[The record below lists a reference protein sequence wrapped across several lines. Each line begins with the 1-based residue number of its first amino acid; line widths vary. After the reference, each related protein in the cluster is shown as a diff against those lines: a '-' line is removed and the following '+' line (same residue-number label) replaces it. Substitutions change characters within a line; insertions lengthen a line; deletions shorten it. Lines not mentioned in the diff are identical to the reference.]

1 MQNKMKTRKFAYRA
15 TLNDR
20 ILGIYSYRIGDY
32 VKVVDNNYIYPIYSD
47 AFKYFFNSNKKP
59 YYCTTEGMKKAK
71 GKVFKIIGIGL
82 NWADRLIFAMT
93 DRLGRKILICPNGLE
108 LVKQFPLKRN
118 EKTVII
124 PTIK

>member
-1 MQNKMKTRKFAYRA
+1 MKTRKFAYRA

-20 ILGIYSYRIGDY
+20 ILGIYCYRIGDY
-32 VKVVDNNYIYPIYSD
+32 VKVVDNDYIYPIYSD

-82 NWADRLIFAMT
+82 NGADRLVFTMT